1 MSSPTAYSF
10 DRQRIVV
17 ADEDSVTAAR
27 IIATLRRD
35 GHCVAHDPSGL
46 SAPDSVALMHCHLMI
61 SSMRV
66 EGAVRM
72 DLLEELRNSFPAL
85 TILFLS
91 NDPAGSTSDPHLPD
105 GLPMLRTPFT
115 TSELQA
121 EVRRLLPKLRAGT
134 ILARPSEQTATA
146 TDDLDW
152 AAVERKEAA
161 HQLGTA
167 DGQAERDRGP
177 CGPPREVSTQDEV
190 V

>member
-1 MSSPTAYSF
+1 VSSPTAYAF

-35 GHCVAHDPSGL
+35 GHCVSHDPSGL
-46 SAPDSVALMHCHLMI
+46 SAPDSVALMHCHLLI

-66 EGAVRM
+66 EGVVRM
-72 DLLEELRNSFPAL
+72 DLLKALRHRFPAL

-91 NDPAGSTSDPHLPD
+91 NDPAGPTPGPQLPD
-105 GLPMLRTPFT
+105 GLPTLRTPFT

-134 ILARPSEQTATA
+134 ILARPSGPTATA
-146 TDDLDW
+146 TDDLGW
-152 AAVERKEAA
+152 AAIDRKQAA
-161 HQLGTA
+161 
-167 DGQAERDRGP
+167 R
-177 CGPPREVSTQDEV
+177 
-190 V
+190 